1 MAVFKDIGGGN
12 HKVESFEVNASH
24 SFAWTSGS
32 TFLSGSGF
40 SINLANEPP
49 IYYPIGTQDLGGT
62 TDGGFSS
69 YPMFNSVKK
78 YFYVAEEGLAF
89 SGKYNDLDL
98 NADNGE
104 GKYSFN
110 TVGGT
115 DVSAG
120 TNTNAGIKA
129 AVSLLIHQQSVIP
142 SKDRSTSY
150 DAVEVGDIVIYK
162 ISHRRWYKYKITSVD
177 TSPTGYDNRYR
188 FGIELI
194 DSDTYDGTDNVSY
207 TAGAVEA
214 TFKFTGPG
222 GDVYGFYPSGSM
234 FVWNVGSNYTGE
246 GIKRNSFKVELD
258 GNSLNVQDDG
268 TGKLRLNATG
278 SVVGNVF
285 YEHGVAAIQ
294 RNMTA
299 SAASLISDDGISIL
313 DTAGVTSSF
322 QSVVHIYEH
331 IVDCQI
337 KPSEFNLTFN
347 PSVFETASSGI
358 GSFNDYMNSG
368 SAQPYITTIGL
379 YNDAKELLVVAKLSK
394 PITRMKYTDQTFIVK
409 FDE

>member
-78 YFYVAEEGLAF
+78 YFYI
-89 SGKYNDLDL
+89 
-98 NADNGE
+98 GE
-104 GKYSFN
+104 S
-110 TVGGT
+110 
-115 DVSAG
+115 SA
-120 TNTNAGIKA
+120 
-129 AVSLLIHQQSVIP
+129 S
-142 SKDRSTSY
+142 
-150 DAVEVGDIVIYK
+150 
-162 ISHRRWYKYKITSVD
+162 
-177 TSPTGYDNRYR
+177 
-188 FGIELI
+188 
-194 DSDTYDGTDNVSY
+194 TDNI
-207 TAGAVEA
+207 
-214 TFKFTGPG
+214 
-222 GDVYGFYPSGSM
+222 YGFYPSGSM

-347 PSVFETASSGI
+347 PSVFETAASGI